1 MMPVERVRSVLADAL
16 IDRIAGADADRRRD
30 RILDAAGPRWF
41 EDGSPIRRVHGDA
54 AMFVGGL
61 RALLL
66 QLLHPL
72 AIAGV
77 AEYSGYRGDPW
88 GRLQRTSE
96 FLAVTTFGT
105 ASDAE
110 QAVTR
115 VRGVHERVRGVAPDG
130 RPFAA
135 SDPHLL
141 TWVHVAEVDSFLT
154 AYQRYGVQP
163 LTPAEADEYVAQTA
177 RVAHALGAEDV
188 PTSQKELAATIAGY
202 RPELHGTAQARDA
215 ARYLLLSP
223 PLPLPA
229 RPAYAT
235 LAAVAVGLLPWWARW
250 PLRLPWLP
258 IAEATV
264 VRAVGHTATGT
275 IRWAMTAPPR
285 PAV

>member
-1 MMPVERVRSVLADAL
+1 MVPVERVRSMLAEVL
-16 IDRIAGADADRRRD
+16 IERIAGAEADRRRV

-77 AEYSGYRGDPW
+77 AAHSGYRGDPW

-96 FLAVTTFGT
+96 FLAVTTFGA

-110 QAVTR
+110 EAVAR

-135 SDPHLL
+135 SDPRLL

-154 AYQRYGVQP
+154 AYQRYGAQP
-163 LTPAEADEYVAQTA
+163 LTPVEADEYVAQTA

-188 PTSQKELAATIAGY
+188 PISQAELAKMIAVY
-202 RPELHGTAQARDA
+202 RPELHGTGQARDA

-229 RPAYAT
+229 RPAYAA
-235 LAAVAVGLLPWWARW
+235 LATAAVGLLPRWARW

-275 IRWAMTAPPR
+275 IRWVMSTPSRQAA
-285 PAV
+285 

>member
-1 MMPVERVRSVLADAL
+1 MPVERVRSVLADAL
-16 IDRIAGADADRRRD
+16 IERIAGADADRRRD

-54 AMFVGGL
+54 AMIVGGL

-77 AEYSGYRGDPW
+77 ATHSGYRGDPW

-110 QAVTR
+110 QAVAR

-135 SDPHLL
+135 SDPRLL

-154 AYQRYGVQP
+154 AYQRYGAQP
-163 LTPAEADEYVAQTA
+163 LTPDEADEYVAQAA
-177 RVAHALGAEDV
+177 RVAHALGAEEV
-188 PTSQKELAATIAGY
+188 PTSRAELAATIAAY

-285 PAV
+285 PAA